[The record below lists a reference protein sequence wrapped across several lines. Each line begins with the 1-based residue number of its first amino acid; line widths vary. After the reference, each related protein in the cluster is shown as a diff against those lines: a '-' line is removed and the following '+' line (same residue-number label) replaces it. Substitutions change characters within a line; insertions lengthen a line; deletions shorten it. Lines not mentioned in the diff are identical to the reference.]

1 MVFIKVKRGK
11 PSTFLLNGKKISIT
25 EAYKKYRRGAK
36 FGAEQCVACMDQDA
50 EGGLN
55 TYGCGHN
62 VMCSDC
68 AGRVAQTTN
77 RCPMCRAGPGPQ
89 VQSRPVPQ
97 VQSRSVPV
105 LERRQDGS
113 IHPIMDRLIDN
124 VEARG
129 LMSIAGINRFMVAT
143 RRSTLRQES
152 QDAII
157 SGLRQILEHLTNET
171 FRVGREMIHEERASQ
186 QQRDDDEAGRE
197 EDERTAA
204 RQDRAERLREGRARA
219 REYRDRL
226 LLREWGAR
234 RSN

>member
-36 FGAEQCVACMDQDA
+36 FGAERCVACMDQDA

-55 TYGCGHN
+55 TYGCGHD

-77 RCPMCRAGPGPQ
+77 RCPMCRAGPGP
-89 VQSRPVPQ
+89 RRATIPPRDGLPV
-97 VQSRSVPV
+97 V
-105 LERRQDGS
+105 ERHEDGS
-113 IHPIMDRLIDN
+113 IHPIMHRLID
-124 VEARG
+124 EIERRG
-129 LMSIAGINRFMVAT
+129 LMSIAGINRFIEAIP
-143 RRSTLRQES
+143 RSTLPLEQ

-157 SGLRQILEHLTNET
+157 SGLREILEHFTNAT
-171 FRVGREMIHEERASQ
+171 SAMWLRRRQALQ
-186 QQRDDDEAGRE
+186 QERDDDEAGRE

-204 RQDRAERLREGRARA
+204 RQDRAERVREGRARA
-219 REYRDRL
+219 REWRDQRYP
-226 LLREWGAR
+226 RR
-234 RSN
+234 RS

>member
-55 TYGCGHN
+55 PYGCGHD

-68 AGRVAQTTN
+68 AGRVARTTN
-77 RCPMCRAGPGPQ
+77 RCPMCRAEPIPRPQ
-89 VQSRPVPQ
+89 VQSRPV
-97 VQSRSVPV
+97 V
-105 LERRQDGS
+105 ERHEDGS
-113 IHPIMDRLIDN
+113 IHPIMDRLID
-124 VEARG
+124 EIERRG
-129 LMSIAGINRFMVAT
+129 LMSIEGIQRFIEAT
-143 RRSTLRQES
+143 RRSTLQLES

-157 SGLRQILEHLTNET
+157 SGLREILQHLTNET
-171 FRVGREMIHEERASQ
+171 FRVAQEMILEERASQ
-186 QQRDDDEAGRE
+186 QRADDDEAGRE

-204 RQDRAERLREGRARA
+204 RQDRNERLREGRARA

-226 LLREWGAR
+226 LLREWG
-234 RSN
+234 SS